1 MRGHGH
7 AGTVQGAGV
16 TSVLY
21 GYFRSSAAYRV
32 RIALNLK
39 GIDYEQRPV
48 HLLRDGGEQL
58 KDDFRRLNPQGLVP
72 VWDDGKVRLA
82 QSLAIMEYLD
92 ETHDGLPLLPN
103 DPVLRARIR
112 QFSLAIAC
120 DVHPIANLRVLKYL
134 SQELNVSDDAKNRWI
149 RHWVATGLQALETM
163 LASSER
169 PGTFCFGDQ
178 PTMADCCLVPQ
189 LFNARRFGVAVD
201 EFPILARVDAACHAM
216 EAFRLAHPQVQP
228 DAE

>member
-1 MRGHGH
+1 M
-7 AGTVQGAGV
+7 TP
-16 TSVLY
+16 VLY

-39 GIDYEQRPV
+39 GIAYKHQPV

-82 QSLAIMEYLD
+82 QSLAIIEYLD
-92 ETHDGLPLLPN
+92 ETHGGVRLLPD
-103 DPVLRARIR
+103 DPALRAKVR
-112 QFSLAIAC
+112 QFALAIAC

-134 SQELNVSDDAKNRWI
+134 SQELGVPDDAKTRWI
-149 RHWVATGLQALETM
+149 RHWITAGLQALESM
-163 LASSER
+163 LASVER
-169 PGTFCFGDQ
+169 PGNFCFGDQ
-178 PTMADCCLVPQ
+178 PTLADCCLVPQ
-189 LFNARRFGVAVD
+189 LFNARRFGVALD
-201 EFPILARVDAACHAM
+201 EFPILARVDSACQPV
-216 EAFRLAHPQVQP
+216 EAFRLAHPQLQP